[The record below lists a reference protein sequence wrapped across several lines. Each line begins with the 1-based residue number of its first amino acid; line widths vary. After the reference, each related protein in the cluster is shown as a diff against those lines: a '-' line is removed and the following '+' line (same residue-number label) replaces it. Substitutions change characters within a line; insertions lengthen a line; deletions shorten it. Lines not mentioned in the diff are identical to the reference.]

1 MFKSV
6 FFYKNYNTYLFL
18 VFILW
23 IISIT
28 SYFFL
33 NEFVKAG
40 GLENGV
46 KYGTDTHFYLNEVK
60 KILNETGSFL
70 DVKSKFGFIL
80 FLTPFVYFDIPFIFI
95 VFFQLILTAFSALCL
110 YKITSKFFC
119 KASGVIC
126 VALFLFYFP
135 IQIRNFYI
143 LTEMLFIDIV
153 IIISYLIVFYKRIY
167 LPLIILLIL
176 VLISLRPNGILY
188 LFSIIFCSII
198 YFIKLKRYLYLI
210 IYFIFVLILWVPII
224 NLLNSYLVDLNLID
238 GISNKGIIWGWSFEE
253 DKPCRVSCLGV
264 ELINEN
270 YKNNVTDILKFIFR
284 NFINFFKIFLLK
296 VFWLLARV
304 RPYYSDLH
312 NYYILIFN
320 LLFYLGFLY
329 GFTKR
334 PIKSFSVNIIV
345 MFILLSIT
353 LVGLTFADWS
363 GRFSLYFLPLIM
375 IFSSYGILIFF
386 KNFFSIF
393 LSKKL

>member
-1 MFKSV
+1 MFKSAL
-6 FFYKNYNTYLFL
+6 FYKNYNTYLLL
-18 VFILW
+18 VFSLW
-23 IISIT
+23 IVSIT

-60 KILNETGSFL
+60 KILNGTGSFL

-119 KASGVIC
+119 RASGVIC
-126 VALFLFYFP
+126 IALFLLYFP

-188 LFSIIFCSII
+188 LFSILFCSIF
-198 YFIKLKRYLYLI
+198 YFIKLKKYLYLI
-210 IYFIFVLILWVPII
+210 FYFVFILILFVPII

-264 ELINEN
+264 DFINEN
-270 YKNNVTDILKFIFR
+270 YKNNVIDILKFIFK

-312 NYYILIFN
+312 NYYILLFN
-320 LLFYLGFLY
+320 ILFYLGFVY

-334 PIKSFSVNIIV
+334 PKKSFSVNIIYT
-345 MFILLSIT
+345 FILLSIT

-375 IFSSYGILIFF
+375 IFSSYGILIFT
-386 KNFFSIF
+386 KNFFSFF
-393 LSKKL
+393 LAKKL